1 MESVEHLA
9 KKSRMVDAVAQC
21 SLLNEPAINSCSQ
34 MNVEH
39 EYSPDLHCNNGRLS
53 ITKVEDIIFDEIK
66 SEEVVEFSDDDDDNE
81 SVESNE
87 FVNGFER
94 TEEEVYSNQKTCDE
108 RLTDQGLESV
118 YNIYPLIHRESAFV
132 PVNSSSSLKIA
143 RLRSIGFRPI
153 QMEDESEFNDNLS
166 RISDVEE
173 NSDSMTKEA
182 DEEYNKYTNDSTS
195 DVGYMDDDLHYEDI
209 ENEDTSD
216 VSKRKDYFSNDDEDE
231 NCFSDNNME
240 ESFERPWHG
249 WKKVSSKNG
258 DQWIGW

>member
-1 MESVEHLA
+1 MDSVDHVA

-21 SLLNEPAINSCSQ
+21 SLITEPTINSCPQ
-34 MNVEH
+34 MNTEH
-39 EYSPDLHCNNGRLS
+39 DLSSELGCNNGRS
-53 ITKVEDIIFDEIK
+53 SVMKVEEVYLDDVK
-66 SEEVVEFSDDDDDNE
+66 SEEALEFSDDE
-81 SVESNE
+81 SVGSHEC
-87 FVNGFER
+87 VNGIDSEEAFSNSKTCER
-94 TEEEVYSNQKTCDE
+94 LSNQE
-108 RLTDQGLESV
+108 LESV

-153 QMEDESEFNDNLS
+153 QMEDEGEFDDNLS

-173 NSDSMTKEA
+173 NSDSITKEA

-209 ENEDTSD
+209 ENEDVSD
-216 VSKRKDYFSNDDEDE
+216 VSKRKDHFSN
-231 NCFSDNNME
+231 SDNRFSETLE
-240 ESFERPWHG
+240 ENFERPWHG
-249 WKKVSSKNG
+249 WRKVSSKNG